1 MREIAVVTDSA
12 ANLPRELAQKH
23 QIQVVPLALRLDE
36 RLYRDEIDITATE
49 FYRILRE
56 QKTQM
61 ATSQPSVG
69 DFLEIYRA
77 LGDRFKS
84 ILSIHLPP
92 RLSGTMSSAL
102 TAARQL
108 PSLSIH
114 VIDSGCACMGQG
126 FVTLAA
132 ARMAEMGSSVEEV
145 LREVEAVISKVRLLA
160 SLDTLEYIVRGG
172 RLSVAGTLLRPA
184 LKIKALLSLQDGKVR
199 FMGLAR
205 SREKAIQR
213 LLTLMESQVGDRP
226 VHAAVFH
233 TDDLGAAERLR
244 QIVAERF
251 HCLELYLTSL
261 TPVMGVHAGPGT
273 LGLTYYEDS

>member
-12 ANLPRELAQKH
+12 ANLPRELAQDY
-23 QIQVVPLALRLDE
+23 QIRVVPLALRLDE
-36 RLYRDEIDITATE
+36 RLYRDEIDITSTE

-56 QKTQM
+56 RKTQM

-69 DFLEIYRA
+69 DFLEVYRE
-77 LGDRFKS
+77 LGDRFRE

-132 ARMAEMGSSVEEV
+132 ARMAERGASVGEI
-145 LREVEAVISKVRLLA
+145 LGEVEAVISRVRLLA

-172 RLSVAGTLLRPA
+172 RLSVAAALLRPA
-184 LKIKALLSLQDGKVR
+184 LKIKAMLSLQDGKLR
-199 FMGLAR
+199 FLGLAR
-205 SREKAIQR
+205 SRQKAVR
-213 LLTLMESQVGDRP
+213 HLLNLMESQVGDRP

-233 TDDLGAAERLR
+233 TDDPGAAEALR
-244 QIVAERF
+244 QIVADRF
-251 HCLELYLTSL
+251 HCVELYLTPL

-273 LGLTYYEDS
+273 LGLTYYTDS